1 MVRSNI
7 TSMPYQS
14 ESTMI
19 HQDSSAYL
27 LVVPV
32 ASYRTGP
39 QQFAIEG
46 PFLEHLILL
55 KEKLG
60 AMGKNMVLVAPNMSQ
75 QSYEARKHGMVVVDE
90 ALQGIRFCGMFPA
103 DLNTT
108 GYWKRLPRIFAELKQ
123 EIRNATV
130 VHAGPSVLYYPFEF
144 LALAI
149 GKYYGKITISVTD
162 IDHRETARMNFT
174 TGKWSRKQYLVTRL
188 LHDTWRHLQHL
199 VAAKYFSLVMLKGT
213 EMVRTYGKNRT
224 NVKYILDA
232 AFNQSHVISEEQAQ
246 EKISVLSN
254 PTSPVELVYFG
265 RLVEYKGIEH
275 MLQAVHFARSKGAN
289 VRLHII
295 GDGPQRTN
303 IEQCVERLDL
313 GKSLVMHGETPFGA
327 GLFSKLYAMHIL
339 LAAPLSQDTPRS
351 ALDAMASAQS
361 VIAYDTYYYRE
372 LAEQGAPISLVPWL
386 DKEAMGEKIVELAA
400 NRQSLIANVPRAIQ
414 FASKNTQEIWLERRV
429 GWVRALTGSAALG

>member
-1 MVRSNI
+1 MV
-7 TSMPYQS
+7 
-14 ESTMI
+14 

-39 QQFAIEG
+39 QQFAVEG

-60 AMGKNMVLVAPNMSQ
+60 ALGENMVLVAPNMSQ

-90 ALQGIRFCGMFPA
+90 VQQGIRFCAMFPT
-103 DLNTT
+103 DLSTA
-108 GYWKRLPRIFAELKQ
+108 GYWKRLPGIFVKLKK
-123 EIRNATV
+123 EIQNAAV

-174 TGKWSRKQYLVTRL
+174 TGKWSRKQYLVTCL
-188 LHDTWRHLQHL
+188 LHDSWRHLQHL
-199 VAAKYFSLVMLKGT
+199 IAAKYFSLVMLKGT
-213 EMVRTYGKNRT
+213 EMVRAYGRNRT

-246 EKISVLSN
+246 EKIAALSN
-254 PTSPVELVYFG
+254 PANPVELVYFG

-275 MLQAVHFARSKGAN
+275 MLHAVHFARSKGAN
-289 VRLHII
+289 VRLHVI

-303 IEQCVERLDL
+303 IEQCADRLDL
-313 GKSLVMHGETPFGA
+313 GKSLVMHGEIPFGT

-386 DKEAMGEKIVELAA
+386 NKEAMGEKIVELAA
-400 NRQSLIANVPRAIQ
+400 NRHSLIANVPLAIQ

-429 GWVRALTGSAALG
+429 GWVLSL